1 MRHAGAIAGLLA
13 ALAFAAGAGV
23 ARAGEAPGRVV
34 SMNVC
39 TDQLALLVAAPGQVV
54 SVSALAHDPA
64 ASMMT
69 AEAAAIPANSGQA
82 EDVFLLRSDLVLTG
96 TFSTRSATVLLRR
109 LGVEVAEFA
118 PADSLSDIR
127 ANIVRMGDL
136 LGRRARAAEVVAA
149 FDAEVARVAAGVAD
163 AGPRATTWEANG
175 FTRGRGT
182 LEGEIVAR
190 AGFRNIAA
198 ELGYA
203 GPVRLPLETLVMEAP
218 DALIVSDR
226 WRETPALALQVLDH
240 PAIRRGLPDAHRVP
254 APGRLWACGTP
265 HVTQALARL
274 AAAATRI
281 GGEVQR

>member
-23 ARAGEAPGRVV
+23 ARAGEVPGRVV

-64 ASMMT
+64 ASMMR

-82 EDVFLLRSDLVLTG
+82 EDVFLLRPDLVLTG
-96 TFSTRSATVLLRR
+96 TFSTRGATVLLRR

-118 PADSLSDIR
+118 PADSLADIR

-136 LGRRARAAEVVAA
+136 LGRRVRAAEVVAA

-240 PAIRRGLPDAHRVP
+240 PAIRRRLPDAHRVP
-254 APGRLWACGTP
+254 VPGRLWACGTP
-265 HVTQALARL
+265 HVTQALGRL